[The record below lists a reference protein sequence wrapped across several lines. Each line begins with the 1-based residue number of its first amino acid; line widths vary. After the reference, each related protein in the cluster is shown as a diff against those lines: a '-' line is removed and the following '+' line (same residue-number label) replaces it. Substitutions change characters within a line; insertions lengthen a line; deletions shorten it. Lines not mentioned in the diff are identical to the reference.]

1 MLINC
6 SENCIYQNE
15 GICTLKHV
23 TNSSGT
29 PSEDCPYFR
38 EKVKKVRHEES
49 STLSHRNDS

>member
-38 EKVKKVRHEES
+38 EKVKKVRQEEWS
-49 STLSHRNDS
+49 PMPHRNDS